1 VAPISNGDGGSLAAG
16 RDKRQEG
23 VEERRCVCFYLKKG
37 GSGGARGTTRHSEDV
52 GGLAPTSDGRSLMS
66 EPTGTVL
73 GGAV

>member
-1 VAPISNGDGGSLAAG
+1 MCVLLLEKGGGGDGGA
-16 RDKRQEG
+16 Q
-23 VEERRCVCFYLKKG
+23 G

>member
-1 VAPISNGDGGSLAAG
+1 MCVLLLEKGGGGD
-16 RDKRQEG
+16 EG
-23 VEERRCVCFYLKKG
+23 AQG

-66 EPTGTVL
+66 EPTGIVL